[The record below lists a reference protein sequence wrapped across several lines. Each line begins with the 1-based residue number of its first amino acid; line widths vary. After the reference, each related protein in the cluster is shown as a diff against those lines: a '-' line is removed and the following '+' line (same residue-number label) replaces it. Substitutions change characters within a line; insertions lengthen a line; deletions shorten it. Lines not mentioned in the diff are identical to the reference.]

1 VRVLVTGAAGL
12 LGGRLAAL
20 LLADGFS
27 VVGARHTA
35 PPPEGVPDTPLDLL
49 EPGSVERALDAT
61 DAEAVLHSA
70 VLQSEGCEARP
81 RDAEALNHR
90 APESLARACRARG
103 LRLVALSTDMVFAGD
118 RPFLREEDAPGPLQ
132 TYGRTKLAG
141 EQALLAAHPGAA
153 VVRLALIVGRGHGP
167 RATASE
173 SIAWALRG
181 GASRSLRLFT
191 DEYRTPVDP
200 ESVAQGVA
208 SLLRGTASGVFHL
221 AGSERISRFE
231 LGRRVAALLG
241 LSPDAIEA
249 ARQADHPGRR
259 RPPDLSLDIS
269 RARSLLGFSPRP
281 LDVALREGRAG
292 PGEVK

>member
-1 VRVLVTGAAGL
+1 VRVLVTGAGGL

-27 VVGARHTA
+27 VVAGRHTA

-61 DAEAVLHSA
+61 DVEAVLHSA
-70 VLQSEGCEARP
+70 VLQSDACEARP
-81 RDAEALNHR
+81 HEAEALNHR
-90 APESLARACRARG
+90 ATESLARACRVRG

-118 RPFLREEDAPGPLQ
+118 RPFLGEEDAPGPLQ

-141 EQALLAAHPGAA
+141 EEALLAAHPEAA
-153 VVRLALIVGRGHGP
+153 VVRLALVVGRGHGP

-173 SIAWALRG
+173 SIAWALRAG
-181 GASRSLRLFT
+181 RPLRLFT

-208 SLLRGTASGVFHL
+208 SLLRGTANGRFHL

-231 LGRRVAALLG
+231 LGRRVAAILG
-241 LSPDAIEA
+241 LSTLAIEG
-249 ARQADHPGRR
+249 ARQADHPGPARA
-259 RPPDLSLDIS
+259 PDLSLDIT
-269 RARSLLGFSPRP
+269 RARSLLGFSPRA
-281 LDVALREGRAG
+281 LDEALREGRAG
-292 PGEVK
+292 PG

>member
-1 VRVLVTGAAGL
+1 MLLTGAGGL
-12 LGGRLAAL
+12 LGGRLAVL
-20 LLADGFS
+20 LAADGFV

-35 PPPEGVPDTPLDLL
+35 PLPEGISAVPLDLL
-49 EPGSVERALDAT
+49 DPASLEKVLDAT
-61 DAEAVLHSA
+61 AIDAVVHSA
-70 VLQSEGCEARP
+70 VLQSEACEARP
-81 RDAEALNHR
+81 HDAEALNHR

-103 LRLVALSTDMVFAGD
+103 LRLLALSTDMVFAGD
-118 RPFLREEDAPGPLQ
+118 RAFLREEDATGPLQ

-141 EQALLAAHPGAA
+141 EEALLAAHPDAA
-153 VVRLALIVGRGHGP
+153 VVRLALVVGRGHGP

-173 SIAWALRG
+173 SIAWALRAG
-181 GASRSLRLFT
+181 RRLRLFT

-200 ESVAQGVA
+200 ESIAQGIA
-208 SLLRGTASGVFHL
+208 HLLRGTASGRFHL
-221 AGSERISRFE
+221 AGAERISRFE

>member
-1 VRVLVTGAAGL
+1 VRVLVTGAGGL
-12 LGGRLAAL
+12 LGGRLAPL

-27 VVGARHTA
+27 VVGARHAA

-49 EPGSVERALDAT
+49 DPRSLERALDAT
-61 DAEAVLHSA
+61 DVEAVVHSA
-70 VLQSEGCEARP
+70 VLQSEACEARP
-81 RDAEALNHR
+81 HDAAALNHR
-90 APESLARACRARG
+90 ATESLARACRVRG

-141 EQALLAAHPGAA
+141 EEALLAAHPDAA
-153 VVRLALIVGRGHGP
+153 VVRLALVVGRGHGP

-173 SIAWALRG
+173 SIAWALRAG
-181 GASRSLRLFT
+181 RRLRLFT

-208 SLLRGTASGVFHL
+208 ALLRGTASGRFHL

-231 LGRRVAALLG
+231 LGRRVAAILG
-241 LSPDAIEA
+241 LSTDAIEG
-249 ARQADHPGRR
+249 ARQADHGGPA
-259 RPPDLSLDIS
+259 RPPDLSLDIT
-269 RARSLLGFSPRP
+269 RARSLLGFSPRA
-281 LDVALREGRAG
+281 LDEALREGRAS
-292 PGEVK
+292 PG